1 MFFVVRYCK
10 EEYKCSE
17 RKYAETYRGIGMGE
31 LMDRFKKL
39 KITVH
44 VICEVLEMITA
55 ALMLVGILFSTF
67 SLIRNI
73 DIFRELLSDTS
84 SFRGYMDQI
93 FMLVIGIEFLV
104 MLCKPNSENVIEVLI
119 FLVARHMI
127 VGETTPYQD
136 FVSVVS
142 VALLCVVRRY
152 LRINNE
158 KRDEKKAAG
167 ILAEK
172 LQKAKE
178 EKD

>member
-1 MFFVVRYCK
+1 
-10 EEYKCSE
+10 
-17 RKYAETYRGIGMGE
+17 
-31 LMDRFKKL
+31 MDRFKRL
-39 KITVH
+39 KVTVH
-44 VICEVLEMITA
+44 IICEVLEMIAA
-55 ALMLVGILFSTF
+55 ALMLVGILFSTC
-67 SLIRNI
+67 SLIRNV
-73 DIFRELLSDTS
+73 DLFRELLLDTS

-158 KRDEKKAAG
+158 KRGEKKAAG
-167 ILAEK
+167 ILEEK
-172 LQKAKE
+172 LRRAKE
-178 EKD
+178 EKE

>member
-1 MFFVVRYCK
+1 
-10 EEYKCSE
+10 
-17 RKYAETYRGIGMGE
+17 MGE
-31 LMDRFKKL
+31 LMDRFKRL
-39 KITVH
+39 KGTVH
-44 VICEVLEMITA
+44 IICEVLEMIAA
-55 ALMLVGILFSTF
+55 ALMLVGILFSTC
-67 SLIRNI
+67 SLIRNV
-73 DIFRELLSDTS
+73 DLFRELLLDTS

-167 ILAEK
+167 ILEEK
-172 LQKAKE
+172 LRRAKE
-178 EKD
+178 EKE

>member
-1 MFFVVRYCK
+1 
-10 EEYKCSE
+10 
-17 RKYAETYRGIGMGE
+17 MGE
-31 LMDRFKKL
+31 LMDRFKRL
-39 KITVH
+39 KVTVH
-44 VICEVLEMITA
+44 IICEVLEMIAA
-55 ALMLVGILFSTF
+55 ALMLVGILFSTC
-67 SLIRNI
+67 SLIRNV
-73 DIFRELLSDTS
+73 DLFRELLLDTS

-93 FMLVIGIEFLV
+93 LLLVIGIEFLV

-167 ILAEK
+167 ILEEK
-172 LQKAKE
+172 LRRAKE
-178 EKD
+178 EKE

>member
-1 MFFVVRYCK
+1 
-10 EEYKCSE
+10 
-17 RKYAETYRGIGMGE
+17 MGE
-31 LMDRFKKL
+31 LMDRFKRL
-39 KITVH
+39 KVTVH
-44 VICEVLEMITA
+44 IICEVLEMIAA
-55 ALMLVGILFSTF
+55 ALMLVGILFSTC
-67 SLIRNI
+67 SLIRNV
-73 DIFRELLSDTS
+73 DLFRELLLDTS

-104 MLCKPNSENVIEVLI
+104 MLCTPNSENVIEVLI

-167 ILAEK
+167 ILEEK
-172 LQKAKE
+172 LRRAKE
-178 EKD
+178 EKE

>member
-1 MFFVVRYCK
+1 
-10 EEYKCSE
+10 
-17 RKYAETYRGIGMGE
+17 
-31 LMDRFKKL
+31 MDRFKKL
-39 KITVH
+39 KVTVH
-44 VICEVLEMITA
+44 IICEVLEMIAA
-55 ALMLVGILFSTF
+55 ALMLVGILFSTC
-67 SLIRNI
+67 SLIRNV
-73 DIFRELLSDTS
+73 DLFRELLLDTS

-167 ILAEK
+167 ILEEK
-172 LQKAKE
+172 LRRAKE
-178 EKD
+178 EKE

>member
-1 MFFVVRYCK
+1 
-10 EEYKCSE
+10 
-17 RKYAETYRGIGMGE
+17 MGE
-31 LMDRFKKL
+31 LMDRFKRL
-39 KITVH
+39 KVTVH
-44 VICEVLEMITA
+44 IICEVLEMIAA
-55 ALMLVGILFSTF
+55 ALMLVGILFSTC
-67 SLIRNI
+67 SLIRNV
-73 DIFRELLSDTS
+73 DLFRELLLDTS

-152 LRINNE
+152 RRINNE

-167 ILAEK
+167 ILEEK
-172 LQKAKE
+172 LRRAKE
-178 EKD
+178 EKE

>member
-1 MFFVVRYCK
+1 
-10 EEYKCSE
+10 
-17 RKYAETYRGIGMGE
+17 MGE
-31 LMDRFKKL
+31 LMDRFKRL
-39 KITVH
+39 KVTVH
-44 VICEVLEMITA
+44 IICEVLEMIAA
-55 ALMLVGILFSTF
+55 ALMLVGILFSTC
-67 SLIRNI
+67 SLIRNV
-73 DIFRELLSDTS
+73 DLFRELLLDTS

-167 ILAEK
+167 ILEEK
-172 LQKAKE
+172 LRRAIE
-178 EKD
+178 EKE

>member
-1 MFFVVRYCK
+1 
-10 EEYKCSE
+10 
-17 RKYAETYRGIGMGE
+17 MGE
-31 LMDRFKKL
+31 LMDRFKRL
-39 KITVH
+39 KVTVH
-44 VICEVLEMITA
+44 IICEVLEMIAA
-55 ALMLVGILFSTF
+55 ALMLVGILFSTC
-67 SLIRNI
+67 SLIRNV
-73 DIFRELLSDTS
+73 DLFRELLLDTS

-127 VGETTPYQD
+127 VVETTPYQD

-167 ILAEK
+167 ILEEK
-172 LQKAKE
+172 LRRAKE
-178 EKD
+178 EKE

>member
-1 MFFVVRYCK
+1 MD
-10 EEYKCSE
+10 
-17 RKYAETYRGIGMGE
+17 E
-31 LMDRFKKL
+31 LMERFKRL
-39 KITVH
+39 KAAVH
-44 VICEVLEMITA
+44 IICDVLEMIAA
-55 ALMLVGILFSTF
+55 ALMLVGILFATF
-67 SLIRNI
+67 SLVTNV
-73 DIFRELLSDTS
+73 DIFRQLLSDTS

-104 MLCKPNSENVIEVLI
+104 MLCRPNSENVIEVLI

-158 KRDEKKAAG
+158 KRDEKKASSAKE
-167 ILAEK
+167 INALEEK
-172 LQKAKE
+172 LRNSFQKKGE
-178 EKD
+178 DTDRT

>member
-1 MFFVVRYCK
+1 
-10 EEYKCSE
+10 
-17 RKYAETYRGIGMGE
+17 MGE
-31 LMDRFKKL
+31 LMDRFKRL
-39 KITVH
+39 KVTVH
-44 VICEVLEMITA
+44 IICEVLEMIAA
-55 ALMLVGILFSTF
+55 ALMLVGILFSTC
-67 SLIRNI
+67 SLIRNV
-73 DIFRELLSDTS
+73 DLFRELLLDTS

-152 LRINNE
+152 LRINTE

-167 ILAEK
+167 ILEEK
-172 LQKAKE
+172 LRRAKE
-178 EKD
+178 EKE

>member
-1 MFFVVRYCK
+1 
-10 EEYKCSE
+10 
-17 RKYAETYRGIGMGE
+17 MGE
-31 LMDRFKKL
+31 LMDRFKRL
-39 KITVH
+39 KVAVH
-44 VICEVLEMITA
+44 IICEVLEMIAA
-55 ALMLVGILFSTF
+55 ALMLVGILFSTC
-67 SLIRNI
+67 SLIRNV
-73 DIFRELLSDTS
+73 DLFRELLLDTS

-167 ILAEK
+167 ILEEK
-172 LQKAKE
+172 LRRAKE
-178 EKD
+178 EKE

>member
-1 MFFVVRYCK
+1 MFRKEVRR
-10 EEYKCSE
+10 SV
-17 RKYAETYRGIGMGE
+17 RGIGMGE
-31 LMDRFKKL
+31 LMDRFKRL
-39 KITVH
+39 KVTVH
-44 VICEVLEMITA
+44 IICEVLEMIAA
-55 ALMLVGILFSTF
+55 ALMLVGILFSTC
-67 SLIRNI
+67 SLIRNV
-73 DIFRELLSDTS
+73 DLFRELLLDTS

-167 ILAEK
+167 ILEEK
-172 LQKAKE
+172 LRRAKE
-178 EKD
+178 EKE

>member
-1 MFFVVRYCK
+1 
-10 EEYKCSE
+10 
-17 RKYAETYRGIGMGE
+17 MGE
-31 LMDRFKKL
+31 LMDRFKRL
-39 KITVH
+39 KVTVH
-44 VICEVLEMITA
+44 IICEVLEMIAA
-55 ALMLVGILFSTF
+55 ALMLVGILFSTC
-67 SLIRNI
+67 SLIRNV
-73 DIFRELLSDTS
+73 DLFRKLLLDTS

-167 ILAEK
+167 ILEEK
-172 LQKAKE
+172 LRRAKE
-178 EKD
+178 EKE

>member
-1 MFFVVRYCK
+1 
-10 EEYKCSE
+10 
-17 RKYAETYRGIGMGE
+17 MGE
-31 LMDRFKKL
+31 LMDRFKRL
-39 KITVH
+39 KVTVH
-44 VICEVLEMITA
+44 IICEVLEMIA
-55 ALMLVGILFSTF
+55 AARMLVGILFSTC
-67 SLIRNI
+67 SLIRNV
-73 DIFRELLSDTS
+73 DLFRELLLDTS

-167 ILAEK
+167 ILEEK
-172 LQKAKE
+172 LRRAKE
-178 EKD
+178 EKE

>member
-1 MFFVVRYCK
+1 
-10 EEYKCSE
+10 
-17 RKYAETYRGIGMGE
+17 MGE
-31 LMDRFKKL
+31 LMDRFKRL
-39 KITVH
+39 KVTVH
-44 VICEVLEMITA
+44 IICEVLEMIAA
-55 ALMLVGILFSTF
+55 ALMLVDL
-67 SLIRNI
+67 
-73 DIFRELLSDTS
+73 FRELLLDTS

-167 ILAEK
+167 ILEEK
-172 LQKAKE
+172 LRRAKE
-178 EKD
+178 EKE

>member
-1 MFFVVRYCK
+1 
-10 EEYKCSE
+10 
-17 RKYAETYRGIGMGE
+17 
-31 LMDRFKKL
+31 
-39 KITVH
+39 
-44 VICEVLEMITA
+44 MIAA
-55 ALMLVGILFSTF
+55 ALMLVGILFSTC
-67 SLIRNI
+67 SLIRNV
-73 DIFRELLSDTS
+73 DLFRELLLDTS

-167 ILAEK
+167 ILEEK
-172 LQKAKE
+172 LRRAKE
-178 EKD
+178 EKE

>member
-1 MFFVVRYCK
+1 MD
-10 EEYKCSE
+10 
-17 RKYAETYRGIGMGE
+17 E
-31 LMDRFKKL
+31 LMERFKRL
-39 KITVH
+39 KAAVH
-44 VICEVLEMITA
+44 IICDVLEMIAA

-67 SLIRNI
+67 SLVTNV
-73 DIFRELLSDTS
+73 DIFRQLLSDTS

-104 MLCKPNSENVIEVLI
+104 MLCRPNSENVIEVLI

-158 KRDEKKAAG
+158 KRDEKKAASV
-167 ILAEK
+167 LEEK
-172 LQKAKE
+172 LRNSLQK
-178 EKD
+178 KDEDTDRT

>member
-1 MFFVVRYCK
+1 
-10 EEYKCSE
+10 
-17 RKYAETYRGIGMGE
+17 MGG
-31 LMDRFKKL
+31 LMDRFKRL
-39 KITVH
+39 KVTVH
-44 VICEVLEMITA
+44 IICEVLEMIAA
-55 ALMLVGILFSTF
+55 ALMLVGILFSTC
-67 SLIRNI
+67 SLIRNV
-73 DIFRELLSDTS
+73 DLFRELLLDTS

-167 ILAEK
+167 ILEEK
-172 LQKAKE
+172 LRRAKE
-178 EKD
+178 EKE

>member
-1 MFFVVRYCK
+1 
-10 EEYKCSE
+10 
-17 RKYAETYRGIGMGE
+17 MGE
-31 LMDRFKKL
+31 LMDRFKRL
-39 KITVH
+39 KVTVH
-44 VICEVLEMITA
+44 IICEVLEMIAA
-55 ALMLVGILFSTF
+55 ALMLVGIPFSTC
-67 SLIRNI
+67 SLIRNV
-73 DIFRELLSDTS
+73 DLFRELLLDTS

-167 ILAEK
+167 ILEEK
-172 LQKAKE
+172 LRRAKE
-178 EKD
+178 EKE

>member
-1 MFFVVRYCK
+1 
-10 EEYKCSE
+10 
-17 RKYAETYRGIGMGE
+17 
-31 LMDRFKKL
+31 
-39 KITVH
+39 
-44 VICEVLEMITA
+44 MIAA
-55 ALMLVGILFSTF
+55 ALMLVGILFSTC
-67 SLIRNI
+67 SLIRNV
-73 DIFRELLSDTS
+73 DLFRELLLDTS

-104 MLCKPNSENVIEVLI
+104 MLWKPNSENVIEVLI

-167 ILAEK
+167 ILEEK
-172 LQKAKE
+172 LRRAKE
-178 EKD
+178 EKE

>member
-1 MFFVVRYCK
+1 
-10 EEYKCSE
+10 
-17 RKYAETYRGIGMGE
+17 
-31 LMDRFKKL
+31 MDRFKRL
-39 KITVH
+39 KVTVH
-44 VICEVLEMITA
+44 IICEVLEMIAA
-55 ALMLVGILFSTF
+55 ALMLVGILFSTC
-67 SLIRNI
+67 SLIRNV
-73 DIFRELLSDTS
+73 DLFRELLLDTS
-84 SFRGYMDQI
+84 SFHGYMDQI

-167 ILAEK
+167 ILEEK
-172 LQKAKE
+172 LRRAKE
-178 EKD
+178 EKE

>member
-1 MFFVVRYCK
+1 
-10 EEYKCSE
+10 
-17 RKYAETYRGIGMGE
+17 MGE

-39 KITVH
+39 KVTVH
-44 VICEVLEMITA
+44 IICEVLEMIAA
-55 ALMLVGILFSTF
+55 ALMLVGILFSTC
-67 SLIRNI
+67 SLIRNV
-73 DIFRELLSDTS
+73 DLFRELLLDTS

-167 ILAEK
+167 ILEEK
-172 LQKAKE
+172 LRRAKE
-178 EKD
+178 EKE

>member
-1 MFFVVRYCK
+1 
-10 EEYKCSE
+10 
-17 RKYAETYRGIGMGE
+17 
-31 LMDRFKKL
+31 MDRFKRL
-39 KITVH
+39 KGTVH
-44 VICEVLEMITA
+44 IICEVLEMIAA
-55 ALMLVGILFSTF
+55 ALMLVGILFSTC
-67 SLIRNI
+67 SLIRNV
-73 DIFRELLSDTS
+73 DLFRELLLDTS

-127 VGETTPYQD
+127 VGETIPYQD

-167 ILAEK
+167 ILEEK
-172 LQKAKE
+172 LRRAKE
-178 EKD
+178 EKE

>member
-1 MFFVVRYCK
+1 
-10 EEYKCSE
+10 
-17 RKYAETYRGIGMGE
+17 MGE
-31 LMDRFKKL
+31 LMDRFKRL
-39 KITVH
+39 KVTVH
-44 VICEVLEMITA
+44 IICEVLEMIAA
-55 ALMLVGILFSTF
+55 ALMLVGILFSTC
-67 SLIRNI
+67 SLIRNV
-73 DIFRELLSDTS
+73 DLFRELLLDTS
-84 SFRGYMDQI
+84 SFRCYMDQI

-167 ILAEK
+167 ILEEK
-172 LQKAKE
+172 LRRAKKKKE
-178 EKD
+178 